1 MSAAPR
7 QRPVAILVVTCALVV
22 ACLAVE
28 FPQLWAERWVQDDA
42 YVSFRYARNLVR
54 GDGLTYN
61 AGEKV
66 EGYSNFLWT
75 VLAAAP
81 LAAGADDPLPFMHA
95 VSAALWWATYALLL
109 AICIALWGEGLWVA
123 PLALLPVAL
132 QWSFNMWC
140 FSGMETPLM
149 TLLTVAAVGAVAF
162 DPRLNGHVVGI
173 HDVALPGLKRSSI
186 TYGL

>member
-75 VLAAAP
+75 VL
-81 LAAGADDPLPFMHA
+81 
-95 VSAALWWATYALLL
+95 S
-109 AICIALWGEGLWVA
+109 VA

-162 DPRLNGHVVGI
+162 DPRRHAWAPLALGIASVGLMMTRPDGVVVFAALALT
-173 HDVALPGLKRSSI
+173 VAAVDGA
-186 TYGL
+186 